1 MSALLKI
8 GTSGLGENSVIGR
21 RRVPIPAPRTNA
33 CVISDIRGFYPLI
46 ARLSSGVGRKRRD
59 SVVLVLRGGP
69 DKIVRMAEE
78 TIWRGTSSQFKN
90 LGLYILCG
98 LFCWLI
104 VPIFLALAR
113 YLQTR
118 NHVYELTSERLKI
131 TQGVFSKASSTVE
144 LYRVKDIEVRQP
156 FLSRLLGMEN
166 IHITTSDISSPFL
179 LFDAIPIAAGL
190 PDKLRNQVEIIRVQ
204 KRVREIDLE

>member
-1 MSALLKI
+1 
-8 GTSGLGENSVIGR
+8 
-21 RRVPIPAPRTNA
+21 
-33 CVISDIRGFYPLI
+33 
-46 ARLSSGVGRKRRD
+46 
-59 SVVLVLRGGP
+59 VLCGGP
-69 DKIVRMAEE
+69 DKIAHMAEE
-78 TIWRGTSSQFKN
+78 TIWRGTSSQLKN

-104 VPIFLALAR
+104 VPLFLALAR

-156 FLSRLLGMEN
+156 FISRLLGMED
-166 IHITTSDISSPFL
+166 IRITTSDISSPFL